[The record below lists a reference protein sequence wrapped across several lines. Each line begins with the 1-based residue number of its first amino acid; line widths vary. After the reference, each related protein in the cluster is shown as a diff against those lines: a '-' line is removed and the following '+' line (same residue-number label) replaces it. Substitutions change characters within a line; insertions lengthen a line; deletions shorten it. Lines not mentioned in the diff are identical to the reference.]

1 MKLLQPLRVLIVG
14 QQNNF
19 HHVLSTNIQHW
30 GHDVMCYSSDALWQ
44 EEMQKEK
51 LTSNTLA
58 EWQADVLLYDLDDVT
73 DTARCHTSTDMLP
86 ILEDRKQFLIALS
99 SRSISRRTLE
109 QIGAVALLQKPFDMG
124 RLSRY
129 LHVLQQ
135 LLYPH
140 VAQVYNDVDVTH
152 ERIRILVVDDDV
164 NIASIICQ
172 CLTADA
178 ETVFDVAIAHDGL
191 DAIEQCLNWHP
202 RCIVTDLIMPL
213 MNGYQVMRCLTIG
226 VARFTPAFVVMSALT
241 QVEAS
246 VDASYLVGKT
256 VAYVNKPFRIDALL
270 AAIQQVCLIDSSSK
284 NALC

>member
-1 MKLLQPLRVLIVG
+1 MEPFQPLRVLIIG

-30 GHDVMCYSSDALWQ
+30 GYDVTWCSSNALWQ
-44 EEMQKEK
+44 EEQQ
-51 LTSNTLA
+51 NTLA
-58 EWQADVLLYDLDDVT
+58 MWQADVLLYDLDDTV
-73 DTARCHTSTDMLP
+73 DVSSFNTSADVLSVHK
-86 ILEDRKQFLIALS
+86 DRKQFLIALS

-109 QIGAVALLQKPFDMG
+109 HMGAVALLQKPFEMG

-135 LLYPH
+135 LRYP
-140 VAQVYNDVDVTH
+140 QVVRTHNDVDVIY

-164 NIASIICQ
+164 NIASVIRQ
-172 CLTADA
+172 CLIADG
-178 ETVFDVAIAHDGL
+178 ETVFDVAVAHDGL
-191 DAIEQCLNWHP
+191 DALEQCLHWQPH
-202 RCIVTDLIMPL
+202 CIVTDLIMPL
-213 MNGYQVMRCLTIG
+213 MNGYQVMRCLAIG

-246 VDASYLVGKT
+246 IDVLYGASQA
-256 VAYVNKPFRIDALL
+256 VAYVNKPFHIEQLL
-270 AAIQQVCLIDSSSK
+270 AAIQQVCLIDQSST